1 MDGRARVAVITGAA
15 VVVAAI
21 GVGAAVLL
29 SRDGEP
35 TNAPSTGAQG
45 PSAGSPGPS
54 ASAAG
59 FTTVIDNPY
68 FPLKAGMR
76 WVYQSKTED
85 GETERTV
92 VEVLPETKVVKGIP
106 CVVVHDTVSVGG
118 VVTED
123 TFDWYVQDAD
133 DNVWYFGED
142 TKEFENG
149 KVVSTKGSWEAGVD
163 GAEEGIVMKA
173 QPKVGDRYRQEYYRG
188 EAEDMGEVLALDAR
202 ATVPYG
208 AFDNL
213 VQTKDTTP
221 LEPDVV
227 EHKYY
232 ARGVGV
238 VLVVAVSGGTGRDEL
253 VEMTGR

>member
-1 MDGRARVAVITGAA
+1 MEGRARMAVMAGVA

-21 GVGAAVLL
+21 GISAAVVL
-29 SRDGEP
+29 SRDGSGTAEP
-35 TNAPSTGAQG
+35 PRDADGASVG
-45 PSAGSPGPS
+45 ASGSPSPGP
-54 ASAAG
+54 AR
-59 FTTVIDNPY
+59 FTTVVDNPY
-68 FPLKAGMR
+68 FPLRTGMR
-76 WVYQSKTED
+76 WEYRSQTED
-85 GETERTV
+85 GETERTR
-92 VEVLPETKVVKGIP
+92 VEVLAETRLVKGVT
-106 CVVVHDTVSVGG
+106 CVVVHDTVSVDGAII
-118 VVTED
+118 ED
-123 TFDWYVQDAD
+123 TFDWYAQDAEG
-133 DNVWYFGED
+133 NVWYFGED

-163 GAEEGIVMKA
+163 GAEEGIIMKA
-173 QPKVGDRYRQEYYRG
+173 QPKVGDTYRQEYYRG

-208 AFDNL
+208 SFDNL

-238 VLVVAVSGGTGRDEL
+238 VLVVSGGTGRDEL